1 MAMFIML
8 ARLSAEGVRT
18 LKNNPQRIQEVNQEV
33 EQFGA
38 RVVQQ
43 YALLGPYDFITVL
56 DAPDPETVSRVSVEL
71 ASRGAATY
79 ETLTAISV
87 DEFVSR
93 LGGGGAQASS
103 GSQQPTAG
111 STITE
116 ERTEGTATSTE
127 GPAFEPSLSSREPTG
142 TSPATEEDLP
152 PRTSG
157 IEEGVLP
164 RREEAPSSTEGTS
177 PRETEV
183 TGDDPLRT
191 EEESA
196 PPGREGARRQPDR
209 EPEEERGLLDRARDA
224 IMGEEEEPRR
234 REGTDRPD
242 RR

>member
-93 LGGGGAQASS
+93 LGGGGAQASY
-103 GSQQPTAG
+103 GSQQPAAG
-111 STITE
+111 GAVTE
-116 ERTEGTATSTE
+116 ERTEGTATTTE
-127 GPAFEPSLSSREPTG
+127 GAAFEPSSPSREPTG
-142 TSPATEEDLP
+142 TSPGMEEDSP

-164 RREEAPSSTEGTS
+164 RSEGTPPREGTEMGGDPPSREEGTPSGREEAGQPGGE
-177 PRETEV
+177 REE
-183 TGDDPLRT
+183 D
-191 EEESA
+191 
-196 PPGREGARRQPDR
+196 
-209 EPEEERGLLDRARDA
+209 RGLLDRARDA

-234 REGTDRPD
+234 GEGTDRPD

>member
-1 MAMFIML
+1 MATFIML

-18 LKNNPQRIQEVNQEV
+18 LKNTPNRIQEVNQEV

-56 DAPDPETVSRVSVEL
+56 EAPDPETVSRVSVEL

-93 LGGGGAQASS
+93 LEGGEARAYEAR
-103 GSQQPTAG
+103 QPTAEPS
-111 STITE
+111 ST
-116 ERTEGTATSTE
+116 GGQSVGAATTTE
-127 GPAFEPSLSSREPTG
+127 GPAFEPSSPSREPTG
-142 TSPATEEDLP
+142 TSPGTEEDPP

-164 RREEAPSSTEGTS
+164 RSEGTPPREGTATGGVPPSREEDTPSGREEAEQPEGE
-177 PRETEV
+177 REE
-183 TGDDPLRT
+183 D
-191 EEESA
+191 
-196 PPGREGARRQPDR
+196 
-209 EPEEERGLLDRARDA
+209 RGLLDRARDA
-224 IMGEEEEPRR
+224 IMGEEEEPRG